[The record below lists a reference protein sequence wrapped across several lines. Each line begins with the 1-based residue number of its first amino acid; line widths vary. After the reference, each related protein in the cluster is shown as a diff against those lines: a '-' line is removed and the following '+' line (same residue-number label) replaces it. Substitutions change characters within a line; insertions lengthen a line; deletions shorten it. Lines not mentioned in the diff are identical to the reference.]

1 MLRAALETPRP
12 DPRETALAR
21 ALGLPDL
28 VARVML
34 ARGIETPEQAKSFL
48 RPDLGS
54 LHDPFLFKDMR
65 KAVTRIQQSLRNG
78 DPILIHGDYD
88 VDGISGTVLLHK
100 FLKLLHC
107 NSRPY
112 IPARADGYSFSAAS
126 VKAIKDGGFPL
137 VISVDNGT
145 NAVGPIAELQNSGI
159 DVIITDHH
167 GTTENVAEAFAV
179 LNPRLPDAGYPD
191 RNLAGCGVAFTLVA
205 AIAESLSNTM
215 RQSPEFAEFL
225 IDAMGYIAMGTV
237 ADVAPLCGENRTLVY
252 HGLRSLSMSRNPGM
266 RALMDAAGLLH
277 RGAGVED
284 IAFRIAPLIN
294 AAGRVGHANDA
305 VNLLCSSSYTDA
317 QQAAKVLE
325 GHNEA
330 RRKVERQLQDEVL
343 QLTAGDNGAAVV
355 LGQDNWHP
363 GVLGIVAARIAEST
377 AKPVLLLAF
386 NGEIG
391 RGSGR
396 CTNGVNLRDALGE
409 CSDLLEAH
417 GGHAAA
423 AGLEIKRANFP
434 AFCERFAEV
443 CKRLAPK
450 EHPYRVDGMA
460 TFAEL
465 EPQTIRRLDAL
476 GPFGNGH
483 PRPRFVTHGVKIL
496 GNPFVE
502 TRGQHVR
509 VRIGKGPD
517 ILPARVVRGIAHFE
531 TLRQNKGPWSIAYT
545 PRISSRGEDGP
556 VQIDIHDIAP
566 GNASSANAVDA
577 SGTTNGRN
585 HREH

>member
-12 DPRETALAR
+12 DPREQALAR
-21 ALGLPDL
+21 TLGFPDL
-28 VARVML
+28 VARVLL
-34 ARGIETPEQAKSFL
+34 ARGVDSPEAAKSFL

-54 LHDPFLFKDMR
+54 LHDPFAFKDMQ
-65 KAVTRIQQSLRNG
+65 KSVDRIRDSLKKG

-107 NSRPY
+107 QSQPY
-112 IPARADGYSFSAAS
+112 IPARADGYSFSQAS
-126 VKAIKDGGFPL
+126 VDAIKKGGFPL

-145 NAVGPIAELQNSGI
+145 NAIAPIAELQKSGI

-167 GTTENVAEAFAV
+167 GTTENVADAYAL

-205 AIAESLSNTM
+205 AIAESLSGTM
-215 RQSPEFAEFL
+215 RNSSEFSDFL

-237 ADVAPLCGENRTLVY
+237 ADVAPLCGENRTLVF
-252 HGLRSLSMSRNPGM
+252 HGLRSLSLSRNPGM
-266 RALMDAAGLLH
+266 RALMDAAGLQH

-305 VNLLCSSSYTDA
+305 VALLCAQSYTDA
-317 QQAAKVLE
+317 QAAAKVLE

-343 QLTAGDNGAAVV
+343 LLTEHEHGAAIV
-355 LGQDNWHP
+355 LGASNWHP
-363 GVLGIVAARIAEST
+363 GVLGIVAARVAEST
-377 AKPVLLLAF
+377 AKPVLLLSF
-386 NGEIG
+386 KNGIG

-423 AGLEIKRANFP
+423 AGLEIKRENFDE
-434 AFCERFAEV
+434 FCKRFDEV
-443 CKRLAPK
+443 CARLAPR

-460 TFAEL
+460 SFE
-465 EPQTIRRLDAL
+465 EFDPQTIRRLDAL
-476 GPFGNGH
+476 GPFGQGH
-483 PRPRFVTHGVKIL
+483 PRPRFVTHGVQFV

-502 TRGQHVR
+502 MRGQHVR
-509 VRIGKGPD
+509 IRVAKGSE
-517 ILPARVVRGIAHFE
+517 ILPARVVRGVQHFE
-531 TLRQNKGPWSIAYT
+531 TMRQNKGPWSIAYT

-556 VQIDIHDIAP
+556 VQIDIHDLAK
-566 GNASSANAVDA
+566 GSANPK
-577 SGTTNGRN
+577 NGQTRVQPN
-585 HREH
+585 DR

>member
-12 DPRETALAR
+12 DPREQALAR
-21 ALGLPDL
+21 TLGLPDL

-34 ARGIETPEQAKSFL
+34 ARGIDTPERAKSFL

-54 LHDPFLFKDMR
+54 LHDPFAFKDMQ
-65 KAVTRIQQSLRNG
+65 KAVDRIRDSLRNG
-78 DPILIHGDYD
+78 DRILIHGDYD

-100 FLKLLHC
+100 FLKMLHC
-107 NSRPY
+107 DSRPY
-112 IPARADGYSFSAAS
+112 IPARADGYSISQAS
-126 VKAIKDGGFPL
+126 VDAIKKGGFPL

-145 NAVGPIAELQNSGI
+145 NAVGPIAELQKSGI

-167 GTTENVAEAFAV
+167 GTSENVADAFAV

-191 RNLAGCGVAFTLVA
+191 SNLAGCGVAFTLVA
-205 AIAESLSNTM
+205 AIAESLSGSM
-215 RQSPEFAEFL
+215 RQSSEFSDYL
-225 IDAMGYIAMGTV
+225 IDAMGYVAMGTV
-237 ADVAPLCGENRTLVY
+237 ADVAPLCGENRTLVF
-252 HGLRSLSMSRNPGM
+252 HGLRSLAISKNPGI

-284 IAFRIAPLIN
+284 ISFRIAPLIN
-294 AAGRVGHANDA
+294 AAGRVGHADDA
-305 VNLLCSSSYTDA
+305 VALLCAPGYVEA

-325 GHNEA
+325 RHNEA
-330 RRKVERQLQDEVL
+330 RRKVERQLQDEV
-343 QLTAGDNGAAVV
+343 QLLVAGETGAAIV
-355 LGQDNWHP
+355 LGASNWHP

-386 NGEIG
+386 NGDVG

-423 AGLEIKRANFP
+423 AGLEIKRENFD
-434 AFCERFAEV
+434 AFCERFDAV
-443 CKRLAPK
+443 CARLAPS
-450 EHPYRVDGMA
+450 EHPYRVDGLA
-460 TFAEL
+460 SFEEL

-476 GPFGNGH
+476 APFGQGH
-483 PRPRFVTHGVKIL
+483 PRPRFVTHGVKL
-496 GNPFVE
+496 VGNPFVE
-502 TRGQHVR
+502 MRGQHVR
-509 VRIGKGPD
+509 IRVAKGKQ
-517 ILPARVVRGIAHFE
+517 ILPARVVRGVAHFE
-531 TLRQNKGPWSIAYT
+531 MLRKNKGPWSIAYT

-556 VQIDIHDIAP
+556 VQLNIHDL
-566 GNASSANAVDA
+566 SAGAAKPENGHARA
-577 SGTTNGRN
+577 ESNGR
-585 HREH
+585 

>member
-12 DPRETALAR
+12 DPRESALAR

-28 VARVML
+28 CARVML
-34 ARGIETPEQAKSFL
+34 ARGIDTPELAKGFL

-107 NSRPY
+107 NSKPY

-126 VKAIKDGGFPL
+126 VQAIKAGGFPL

-145 NAVGPIAELQNSGI
+145 NAVGPIHELQKSGI

-191 RNLAGCGVAFTLVA
+191 RNLAGCGVAFALVA
-205 AIAESLSNTM
+205 AIAESLSGTM
-215 RQSPEFAEFL
+215 RHSSEFADFL

-237 ADVAPLCGENRTLVY
+237 ADVAPLCGENRTLVF
-252 HGLRSLSMSRNPGM
+252 HGLRSLSMSRNPGI

-305 VNLLCSSSYTDA
+305 VDLLCASSYTDA
-317 QQAAKVLE
+317 QKAAKVLE
-325 GHNEA
+325 AHNEA
-330 RRKVERQLQDEVL
+330 RRTVERQLQDEVM
-343 QLTAGDNGAAVV
+343 QLLDGETGAAIV
-355 LGQDNWHP
+355 LGQANWHP
-363 GVLGIVAARIAEST
+363 GVLGIVAARVAEST
-377 AKPVLLLAF
+377 AKPVVLLAF
-386 NGEIG
+386 NGDIG

-409 CSDLLEAH
+409 CADLLEAH

-423 AGLEIKRANFP
+423 AGLEIKLEHFA
-434 AFCERFAEV
+434 AFQARFADV
-443 CKRLAPK
+443 CQRLAPK
-450 EHPYRVDGMA
+450 EHPYRVDGLA
-460 TFAEL
+460 SFAEL
-465 EPQTIRRLDAL
+465 EPQTIRRLEAL
-476 GPFGNGH
+476 GPFGQGH
-483 PRPRFVTHGVKIL
+483 PRPRFVTHGVKIV

-509 VRIGKGPD
+509 IRVAKGSD
-517 ILPARVVRGIAHFE
+517 LLPARVVRGLPHFE
-531 TLRQNKGPWSIAYT
+531 ALRQNKGPWSIAYT

-556 VQIDIHDIAP
+556 VQIDIHDLAATDDGIATATA
-566 GNASSANAVDA
+566 GQHGD
-577 SGTTNGRN
+577 RN
-585 HREH
+585 HNR

>member
-21 ALGLPDL
+21 SLGLPDL
-28 VARVML
+28 CVRVLL
-34 ARGIETPEQAKSFL
+34 ARGIDTPELAKAFL

-54 LHDPFLFKDMR
+54 LHDPFKFKDMQ
-65 KAVTRIQQSLRNG
+65 KAVERVQVSLRNG

-107 NSRPY
+107 DSKPY
-112 IPARADGYSFSAAS
+112 IPARKDGYSFSAAS

-145 NAVGPIAELQNSGI
+145 NAIKPIAELQKSGI

-167 GTTENVAEAFAV
+167 GTTENVADAYAV

-205 AIAESLSNTM
+205 AIAESLSGTM
-215 RQSPEFAEFL
+215 RHSSEFSDFL

-237 ADVAPLCGENRTLVY
+237 ADVAPLNGENRTLVF
-252 HGLRSLSMSRNPGM
+252 HGLRSLSLSRNPGI

-277 RGAGVED
+277 RGAGPED

-294 AAGRVGHANDA
+294 AAGRVAHANDA
-305 VNLLCSSSYTDA
+305 VDLLCASSYTDA
-317 QQAAKVLE
+317 QKAAKVLE

-330 RRKVERQLQDEVL
+330 RRKVERQLQDEVQ
-343 QLTAGDNGAAVV
+343 QLIAGGTGPAVV

-377 AKPVLLLAF
+377 AKPVMLLAF

-396 CTNGVNLRDALGE
+396 CTNGINLRDALGE

-423 AGLEIKRANFP
+423 AGMEIRRENFP
-434 AFCERFAEV
+434 AFCERFAAV

-460 TFAEL
+460 EFSEL
-465 EPQTIRRLDAL
+465 EPQTIRRMESL

-483 PRPRFVTHGVKIL
+483 PRPRFVTHGVKII
-496 GNPFVE
+496 GNPFVD
-502 TRGQHVR
+502 TRGQHLRIR
-509 VRIGKGPD
+509 VAKGPD
-517 ILPARVVRGIAHFE
+517 IMPARVVRGAAHFE

-545 PRISSRGEDGP
+545 PRISSRSEDGP
-556 VQIDIHDIAP
+556 VQIDIHDMAP
-566 GNASSANAVDA
+566 GAAVRTSRRD
-577 SGTTNGRN
+577 SGHTNEHRNGR
-585 HREH
+585 

>member
-12 DPRETALAR
+12 DPRENALAR
-21 ALGLPDL
+21 SLGLPDL

-34 ARGIETPEQAKSFL
+34 ARDIETPEQAKSFL
-48 RPDLGS
+48 RPDIGS
-54 LHDPFLFKDMR
+54 LHDPFQFKDMQ
-65 KAVTRIQQSLRNG
+65 KAVDRVQASLRNG

-100 FLKLLHC
+100 FLKMLHC
-107 NSRPY
+107 NSKPY
-112 IPARADGYSFSAAS
+112 IPARADGYSFSSAS

-145 NAVGPIAELQNSGI
+145 NAIGPISELQKSGI

-167 GTTENVAEAFAV
+167 GTTENVAEAYAV

-191 RNLAGCGVAFTLVA
+191 QNLAGCGVAFKLIA
-205 AIAESLSNTM
+205 AIAESLSGTM
-215 RQSPEFAEFL
+215 RHSPEFAEFL
-225 IDAMGYIAMGTV
+225 VDAMGYIAMGTV
-237 ADVAPLCGENRTLVY
+237 ADVAPLCGENRTLVF

-305 VNLLCSSSYTDA
+305 VKLLCAPSYTEA
-317 QQAAKVLE
+317 QVAAKVLE

-330 RRKVERQLQDEVL
+330 RRKVERQLQDEV
-343 QLTAGDNGAAVV
+343 QQMTSGDVGAAVV

-363 GVLGIVAARIAEST
+363 GVLGIVAARIAELT

-386 NGEIG
+386 NGDIG

-423 AGLEIKRANFP
+423 AGLEIKRENFE
-434 AFCERFAEV
+434 AFRERFAEV
-443 CKRLAPK
+443 CERLAPK

-465 EPQTIRRLDAL
+465 EPQTIRRLEAL

-483 PRPRFVTHGVKIL
+483 PRPRFVTHDCKII

-502 TRGQHVR
+502 SRGKHLRIR
-509 VRIGKGPD
+509 VAKGSE
-517 ILPARVVRGIAHFE
+517 IMPARVVRGAAYFE
-531 TLRQNKGPWSIAYT
+531 ELRQNKGPWSIAYT

-556 VQIDIHDIAP
+556 VHIDIHDLAP
-566 GNASSANAVDA
+566 GASTPDNRRKS
-577 SGTTNGRN
+577 R
-585 HREH
+585 

>member
-12 DPRETALAR
+12 DPREQALAR
-21 ALGLPDL
+21 TLGMPDL

-54 LHDPFLFKDMR
+54 LHDPFQFKDME
-65 KAVTRIQQSLRNG
+65 KAVARVRDALRSG

-100 FLKLLHC
+100 FLSLLHC
-107 NSRPY
+107 TTKPY

-145 NAVGPIAELQNSGI
+145 NAIEPIAELQRSGI
-159 DVIITDHH
+159 DVIVTDHH
-167 GTTENVAEAFAV
+167 GTTENVADAYCV

-191 RNLAGCGVAFTLVA
+191 RNLAGCGVAFCLVA
-205 AIAESLSNTM
+205 AMAESLSTTM
-215 RQSPEFAEFL
+215 RRSSEFADFL
-225 IDAMGYIAMGTV
+225 VDAMGYIALGTV

-252 HGLRSLSMSRNPGM
+252 HGLRSLSVSRNPGI

-284 IAFRIAPLIN
+284 IAFRLAPLIN

-305 VNLLCSSSYTDA
+305 VALLCAKGFPEA
-317 QQAAKVLE
+317 QAAAKVLE
-325 GHNEA
+325 GHNEQ
-330 RRKVERQLQDEVL
+330 RRKVERALQDEVM
-343 QLTAGDNGAAVV
+343 QLTADHQGPAVV
-355 LGQDNWHP
+355 LGADHWHP
-363 GVLGIVAARIAEST
+363 GVLGIVAARIAEQT
-377 AKPVLLLAF
+377 HKPVLLLAF
-386 NGEIG
+386 EGETG

-396 CTNGVNLRDALGE
+396 CNNGLHLRDALGA
-409 CSDLLEAH
+409 CSDLLVAH

-423 AGLEIKRANFP
+423 AGLEIHRDNF
-434 AFCERFAEV
+434 AEFRERFAEA
-443 CKRLAPK
+443 CERLAPT
-450 EHPYRVDGMA
+450 EHPFRVDGLA
-460 TFAEL
+460 DFGEL
-465 EPQTIRRLDAL
+465 DPQSIRRLEAL

-483 PRPRFVTHGVKIL
+483 PRPRFVTHDVKIV

-509 VRIGKGPD
+509 VRLTKNGD
-517 ILPARVVRGIAHFE
+517 LLPARVVRGVPYFE
-531 TLRQNKGPWSIAYT
+531 TMRNNKGPWSIAYT
-545 PRISSRGEDGP
+545 PRLSARGEDGP
-556 VQIDIHDIAP
+556 VQLDIHDLSP
-566 GNASSANAVDA
+566 GN
-577 SGTTNGRN
+577 
-585 HREH
+585 

>member
-1 MLRAALETPRP
+1 MLRAALDTPTP
-12 DPRETALAR
+12 DPREQALAR
-21 ALGLPDL
+21 TLGLPDL
-28 VARVML
+28 VTRVML
-34 ARGIETPEQAKSFL
+34 ARGIESPEQAKSFL

-54 LHDPFLFKDMR
+54 LHDPFAFKDMQ
-65 KAVTRIQQSLRNG
+65 KAVDRIRDSLRRD

-100 FLKLLHC
+100 FLKMLHGT
-107 NSRPY
+107 SRPY
-112 IPARADGYSFSAAS
+112 IPARADGYSFSQAS
-126 VKAIKDGGFPL
+126 VDAIKKGGFPL

-145 NAVGPIAELQNSGI
+145 NAIAPIAELQKSGV

-167 GTTENVAEAFAV
+167 GTTENVADAFAV

-191 RNLAGCGVAFTLVA
+191 RDLAGCGVAFTLVA
-205 AIAESLSNTM
+205 AIAESLSGSM
-215 RQSPEFAEFL
+215 RQSSEFADYL

-237 ADVAPLCGENRTLVY
+237 ADVAPLCGENRTLVF
-252 HGLRSLSMSRNPGM
+252 HGLRSLSISRNPGI

-305 VNLLCSSSYTDA
+305 VALLCAPGYTEA
-317 QQAAKVLE
+317 QSAAKVLE
-325 GHNEA
+325 AHNEA

-343 QLTAGDNGAAVV
+343 QLVEGNDSAAIV
-355 LGQDNWHP
+355 LGASNWHP

-386 NGEIG
+386 NGDTG

-396 CTNGVNLRDALGE
+396 CTNGVNLRDALSE

-423 AGLEIKRANFP
+423 AGLEIKRENFE
-434 AFCERFAEV
+434 AFCERFAAT
-443 CKRLAPK
+443 CARLAPR
-450 EHPYRVDGMA
+450 EHPYRVDGIA
-460 TFAEL
+460 SFEEL
-465 EPQTIRRLDAL
+465 APQTIRRLESL
-476 GPFGNGH
+476 GPFGQGH
-483 PRPRFVTHGVKIL
+483 PRPRFVTHNVKFV

-502 TRGQHVR
+502 MRGQHVR
-509 VRIGKGPD
+509 IRVAKGKE
-517 ILPARVVRGIAHFE
+517 IMPARVIRGAPLFE
-531 TLRQNKGPWSIAYT
+531 TLRQNKGPWSLAYT

-556 VQIDIHDIAP
+556 VQIDIHDLA
-566 GNASSANAVDA
+566 AA
-577 SGTTNGRN
+577 SGGSRHGQTKVEPNG
-585 HREH
+585 